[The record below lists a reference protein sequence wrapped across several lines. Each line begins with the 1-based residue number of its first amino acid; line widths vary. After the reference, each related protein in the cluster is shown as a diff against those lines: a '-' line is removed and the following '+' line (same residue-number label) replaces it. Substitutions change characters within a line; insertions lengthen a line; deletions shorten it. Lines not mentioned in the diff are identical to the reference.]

1 MNAVPQLRR
10 RPATLDGALSVLLLM
25 GALASLTAAAPSAV
39 LAQDG
44 ARSGK
49 EIVDTSCARCHA
61 TGAEGAPRIGDE
73 RAWAPRAS
81 QGLTSLTQHALLGIR
96 NMPPHGGNPGL
107 TDGEIERAIV
117 YMVNRSGGNWVEPA
131 GVGMHAAE
139 RSGRYVVQAQCTQ
152 CHAEGVGGA
161 PQIGDRAAW
170 TPRLTRGVD
179 ALVGSAI
186 HGHGGMP
193 PRGGQANLTD
203 GELRAAILYMF
214 DPDSAGARGA
224 PRSAPVPVAA
234 SAAGYEQIVGG
245 LRILLGYTSADALR
259 GFPEGSVERTMHGG
273 VPRGSGYFHL
283 NVSLFD
289 RRTNAPVAG
298 ARIEARVERPGLGG
312 ETMPLEALPLGN
324 SSYGAYV
331 RVMPR
336 TAYRISLR
344 IQTAESPAPVAA
356 TFRHTF

>member
-1 MNAVPQLRR
+1 MNAVPQFRR
-10 RPATLDGALSVLLLM
+10 RSSTLDGALSVLLLM
-25 GALASLTAAAPSAV
+25 GAVASLTAAAPRPV

-49 EIVDTSCARCHA
+49 EVVDTSCARCHA

-81 QGLTSLTQHALLGIR
+81 QGLTGLTQHALQGIR

-107 TDGEIERAIV
+107 TDDEIGRAV
-117 YMVNRSGGNWVEPA
+117 AYMVNHSGGNWVEPA
-131 GVGMHAAE
+131 GAGTHAAE
-139 RSGRYVVQAQCTQ
+139 RSARHVVQAQCAR
-152 CHAEGVGGA
+152 CHADGVGGA

-170 TPRLTRGVD
+170 TSRLTRGAD
-179 ALVGSAI
+179 GLVRSAI

-214 DPDSAGARGA
+214 DPDSAGARDA
-224 PRSAPVPVAA
+224 PRSAPAA
-234 SAAGYEQIVGG
+234 SPAAGYEQIVGG

-273 VPRGSGYFHL
+273 VPRGTGYFHL

-289 RRTNAPVAG
+289 RRTNAPVAD

-312 ETMPLEALPLGN
+312 ETMTLGAIPLGN

-331 RVMPR
+331 KVVPR
-336 TAYRISLR
+336 TPYRISLR